1 MLKGIDISVWQ
12 GKIDWSEVAKDEN
25 VKFAILRAG
34 YGMYASQKDDRF
46 EEYYAGCKRYNI
58 PVGAYWFSY
67 ATTKEEAIQEAKA
80 CIECIKGKQ
89 FEYPILFDIEHSSQ
103 TSKAVADVIIPAFCD
118 TLKAAGYYVGIY
130 TYYNF
135 IKSYISESVYS
146 KYDLALAHY
155 ASSTP
160 WSDKEIWQYS
170 SKGRIQGI
178 NDRVDLDYCYVE
190 NYPEKIK
197 SLGLNNLG
205 KSSTTVTEETKPATP
220 KKYMV
225 SIDKPAPANKI
236 TTFSANDK
244 TQISEHFNVQE
255 FKCKCGKEHDILINL
270 YLVYMLEKIMDTM
283 KCSMTIINSGYR
295 CPDYDKKIG
304 GFVGQ
309 HGIGNAVDAVFYDQ
323 KKKVIDTRLISCVA
337 QDLGLG
343 GIANITKTYTS
354 IHLDARTSNIWKG
367 NEVVSNSTVTNDFYK
382 YYGLTKDDVYKNM
395 KVPVKPTTPTTPT
408 KPSSST
414 TIKAGQKVTLKNA
427 TLYAS
432 ATAKSGSSKSGTYYV
447 YDTEVISNR
456 IRVTN
461 SASNVGKT
469 PVGSYVSGWVDKSV
483 VTGTTS
489 TPSSS
494 SSSSSTS
501 IKAGQKVTLK
511 NATLYASATAKSGSS
526 KSGTYYVYDA
536 EVVSN
541 RVRITNSAS
550 NVGKT
555 PVGSYVSGWVDK
567 SVITGTTSTSTS
579 TTSLKAGTKVTLKS
593 VELYASATDTKSS
606 GKKSGTY
613 YIYSNETSNGRI
625 RITNSASNVGKT
637 PVGSYVSGWVK
648 TSDIK

>member
-12 GKIDWSEVAKDEN
+12 GRIDWSEVAKDEN
-25 VKFAILRAG
+25 VQFVILRAG
-34 YGMYASQKDDRF
+34 YGKHVSQKDTRF

-67 ATTKEEAIQEAKA
+67 ATTKEDAIQEAKA

-103 TSKAVADVIIPAFCD
+103 TSKAIADVIIPAFCD
-118 TLKAAGYYVGIY
+118 TLKEAGYYVGIY
-130 TYYNF
+130 TYYSF

-170 SKGRIQGI
+170 SKGSIKGI
-178 NDRVDLDYCYVE
+178 NGEVDLDYCYID

-205 KSSTTVTEETKPATP
+205 NSNVSEETKPETP
-220 KKYMV
+220 KEYMV
-225 SIDKPAPANKI
+225 SIDKPAPANKV
-236 TTFSANDK
+236 TTFSATDK
-244 TQISEHFNVQE
+244 TQISKHFNVQE
-255 FKCKCGKEHDILINL
+255 FKCKCGKQHDILINL

-283 KCSMTIINSGYR
+283 ECSMTVINSGYR

-323 KKKVIDTRLISCVA
+323 KKKVINTKLISCVA

-343 GIANITKTYTS
+343 GIANINKTYTA
-354 IHLDARTSNIWKG
+354 IHLDARTSNVWKG
-367 NEVVSNSTVTNDFYK
+367 NEIVSNGTVTDDFYK
-382 YYGLTKDDVYKNM
+382 YYGLTKDDVYKNIST
-395 KVPVKPTTPTTPT
+395 PVNPTTPTIP
-408 KPSSST
+408 T
-414 TIKAGQKVTLKNA
+414 TIPSNIINAGQKVTLKNT
-427 TLYAS
+427 TLYTSAS
-432 ATAKSGSSKSGTYYV
+432 AKSGSNKSGTYYV
-447 YDTEVISNR
+447 YNEEIINNR

-461 SASNVGKT
+461 SVSNVGKT
-469 PVGSYVSGWVDKSV
+469 PMGTYVSGWIDVSV
-483 VTGTTS
+483 VTENT
-489 TPSSS
+489 SSS
-494 SSSSSTS
+494 S
-501 IKAGQKVTLK
+501 
-511 NATLYASATAKSGSS
+511 
-526 KSGTYYVYDA
+526 
-536 EVVSN
+536 
-541 RVRITNSAS
+541 NS
-550 NVGKT
+550 
-555 PVGSYVSGWVDK
+555 P
-567 SVITGTTSTSTS
+567 

-593 VELYASATDTKSS
+593 VELYVSATASKCSA
-606 GKKSGTY
+606 KKSGTY
-613 YIYSNETSNGRI
+613 YIYSDETSNGRI

-637 PVGSYVSGWVK
+637 PASKYVSGWVK

>member
-12 GKIDWSEVAKDEN
+12 GRIDWSEVAKDEN

-34 YGMYASQKDDRF
+34 YGKYASQKDTRF

-67 ATTKEEAIQEAKA
+67 ATTKQEAIQEAKA

-130 TYYNF
+130 TYYSF
-135 IKSYISESVYS
+135 IKSYISKSVYS

-170 SKGRIQGI
+170 SKGSIKGI
-178 NDRVDLDYCYVE
+178 NGGVDLDYCYVD

-205 KSSTTVTEETKPATP
+205 KASTTVTEETKPETS
-220 KKYMV
+220 KEYMV
-225 SIDKPAPANKI
+225 SINKPAPANKV

-244 TQISEHFNVQE
+244 TQISKHFNVQE
-255 FKCKCGKEHDILINL
+255 FKCKCGKQHNILINL

-309 HGIGNAVDAVFYDQ
+309 HGVGNAVDAVFYDQ

-343 GIANITKTYTS
+343 GIANINKTYTA

-367 NEVVSNSTVTNDFYK
+367 NEIVSNSTVTNDFYK

-408 KPSSST
+408 TPSSST

-567 SVITGTTSTSTS
+567 SVITGTTSSTS

-613 YIYSNETSNGRI
+613 YIYSSETSNGRI
-625 RITNSASNVGKT
+625 RITNSTSNVGKT
-637 PVGSYVSGWVK
+637 PAGTYVSGWVK
-648 TSDIK
+648 ISDIT

>member
-12 GKIDWSEVAKDEN
+12 GRIDWSEVAKDEN

-34 YGMYASQKDDRF
+34 YGKYASQKDTRF

-67 ATTKEEAIQEAKA
+67 ATTKQEAIQEAKA

-130 TYYNF
+130 TYYSF
-135 IKSYISESVYS
+135 IKSYISKSVYS

-170 SKGRIQGI
+170 SKGSIKGI
-178 NDRVDLDYCYVE
+178 NGGVDLDYCYVD

-205 KSSTTVTEETKPATP
+205 GSSTVTEETKPETP
-220 KKYMV
+220 KEYMV
-225 SIDKPAPANKI
+225 SIDKSAPANKV
-236 TTFSANDK
+236 TTFSASDK
-244 TQISEHFNVQE
+244 TQISKHFNVQE
-255 FKCKCGKEHDILINL
+255 FKCKCGKQHDILINL

-309 HGIGNAVDAVFYDQ
+309 HGVGNAVDAVFYDQ

-343 GIANITKTYTS
+343 GIANINKTYTA

-367 NEVVSNSTVTNDFYK
+367 NEIVSNSTVTNDFYK

-408 KPSSST
+408 TPSSST

-555 PVGSYVSGWVDK
+555 VV
-567 SVITGTTSTSTS
+567 TGTTSTSTS

-613 YIYSNETSNGRI
+613 YIYSSETSNGRI
-625 RITNSASNVGKT
+625 RITNSTSNVGKT
-637 PVGSYVSGWVK
+637 PAGTYVSGWVK
-648 TSDIK
+648 ISDIT

>member
-12 GKIDWSEVAKDEN
+12 GRIDWSEVAKDEN

-34 YGMYASQKDDRF
+34 YGKYASQKDTRF

-135 IKSYISESVYS
+135 IKSYISKSVYS

-170 SKGRIQGI
+170 SKGSIKGI
-178 NDRVDLDYCYVE
+178 NGGVDLDYCYVD

-205 KSSTTVTEETKPATP
+205 KASTTVTEETKPATS
-220 KKYMV
+220 KEYMV
-225 SIDKPAPANKI
+225 SINKPAPANKV
-236 TTFSANDK
+236 TTFSASDK
-244 TQISEHFNVQE
+244 TQISKHFNVQE
-255 FKCKCGKEHDILINL
+255 FKCKCGKQHDILINL

-309 HGIGNAVDAVFYDQ
+309 HGVGNAVDAVFYDQ

-343 GIANITKTYTS
+343 GIANINKTYTA

-382 YYGLTKDDVYKNM
+382 YYGVTKDDVYKNM

-408 KPSSST
+408 
-414 TIKAGQKVTLKNA
+414 TIKAGQKVTLKN
-427 TLYAS
+427 T
-432 ATAKSGSSKSGTYYV
+432 
-447 YDTEVISNR
+447 
-456 IRVTN
+456 
-461 SASNVGKT
+461 
-469 PVGSYVSGWVDKSV
+469 
-483 VTGTTS
+483 
-489 TPSSS
+489 
-494 SSSSSTS
+494 
-501 IKAGQKVTLK
+501 
-511 NATLYASATAKSGSS
+511 TLYASATAKSGSS

-536 EVVSN
+536 EVISN
-541 RVRITNSAS
+541 RIRVTNSTS
-550 NVGKT
+550 NVGKN

-613 YIYSNETSNGRI
+613 YIYSSETSNGRV

>member
-12 GKIDWSEVAKDEN
+12 GRIDWSEVAKDEN

-34 YGMYASQKDDRF
+34 YGKYASQKDTRF

-205 KSSTTVTEETKPATP
+205 KSSATVTEETKPVTP

-255 FKCKCGKEHDILINL
+255 FKCKCGKQHNILINL
-270 YLVYMLEKIMDTM
+270 YLVYMLEKIMNTM

-309 HGIGNAVDAVFYDQ
+309 HGVGNAVDAVFYDQ

-343 GIANITKTYTS
+343 GIANITKTYTA

-367 NEVVSNSTVTNDFYK
+367 NEIVSNGTVTNDFYK

-395 KVPVKPTTPTTPT
+395 KVPAKPT

-427 TLYAS
+427 TLYVS

-456 IRVTN
+456 IRV
-461 SASNVGKT
+461 
-469 PVGSYVSGWVDKSV
+469 
-483 VTGTTS
+483 
-489 TPSSS
+489 
-494 SSSSSTS
+494 
-501 IKAGQKVTLK
+501 
-511 NATLYASATAKSGSS
+511 
-526 KSGTYYVYDA
+526 
-536 EVVSN
+536 
-541 RVRITNSAS
+541 TNSAS

-613 YIYSNETSNGRI
+613 YIYSSETSNGRI

>member
-12 GKIDWSEVAKDEN
+12 GRIDWSEVAKDEN

-34 YGMYASQKDDRF
+34 YGKHVSQKDTRF

-67 ATTKEEAIQEAKA
+67 ATTKQEAIQEAKA

-103 TSKAVADVIIPAFCD
+103 ASKAIADVIIPAFCD
-118 TLKAAGYYVGIY
+118 TLKEAGYYVGIY
-130 TYYNF
+130 TYYSF
-135 IKSYISESVYS
+135 IKSYISKSVYS

-170 SKGRIQGI
+170 SKGSIKGI
-178 NDRVDLDYCYVE
+178 NGGVDLDYCYVD

-205 KSSTTVTEETKPATP
+205 SGSSITEETKPETP

-225 SIDKPAPANKI
+225 SIDKPAPANKV

-244 TQISEHFNVQE
+244 TQISKHFNVQE
-255 FKCKCGKEHDILINL
+255 FKCKCGKQHDILINL

-309 HGIGNAVDAVFYDQ
+309 HGVGNAVDAVFYDQ

-343 GIANITKTYTS
+343 GIANINKTYTA

-367 NEVVSNSTVTNDFYK
+367 NEIVSNSTVTNDFYK

-395 KVPVKPTTPTTPT
+395 MVPVKPVTPPSPTTPTTPT
-408 KPSSST
+408 TPST
-414 TIKAGQKVTLKNA
+414 TIKAGQKVTLKNT

-432 ATAKSGSSKSGTYYV
+432 ASAKSGSSKSGTYYV
-447 YDTEVISNR
+447 YNTEVVSNR
-456 IRVTN
+456 IRITN
-461 SASNVGKT
+461 AVSNVGKT
-469 PVGSYVSGWVDKSV
+469 PMGTYVSGWVDVSV
-483 VTGTTS
+483 VTENTS
-489 TPSSS
+489 P
-494 SSSSSTS
+494 
-501 IKAGQKVTLK
+501 
-511 NATLYASATAKSGSS
+511 
-526 KSGTYYVYDA
+526 
-536 EVVSN
+536 
-541 RVRITNSAS
+541 
-550 NVGKT
+550 
-555 PVGSYVSGWVDK
+555 
-567 SVITGTTSTSTS
+567 STST

-593 VELYASATDTKSS
+593 VELYASSTASKYST
-606 GKKSGTY
+606 KKSGTY
-613 YIYSNETSNGRI
+613 YIYSDETSNGRI

-637 PVGSYVSGWVK
+637 PAGTYVSGWVK
-648 TSDIK
+648 TSDLK

>member
-12 GKIDWSEVAKDEN
+12 GRIDWSEVAKDEN

-34 YGMYASQKDDRF
+34 YGKHVSQKDTRF

-67 ATTKEEAIQEAKA
+67 ATTKQEAIQEAKA

-103 TSKAVADVIIPAFCD
+103 ASKAIADVIIPAFCD
-118 TLKAAGYYVGIY
+118 TLKEAGYYVGIY
-130 TYYNF
+130 TYYSF
-135 IKSYISESVYS
+135 IKSYISKSVYS

-160 WSDKEIWQYS
+160 WSDKEIWQFS
-170 SKGRIQGI
+170 SKGSIMGI
-178 NDRVDLDYCYVE
+178 NGGVDLDYCYVD

-205 KSSTTVTEETKPATP
+205 SGSSITEETKPETP
-220 KKYMV
+220 KEYMV
-225 SIDKPAPANKI
+225 SIDKPAPANKV
-236 TTFSANDK
+236 TTFSSTDK
-244 TQISEHFNVQE
+244 TQISKHFNVQE
-255 FKCKCGKEHDILINL
+255 FKCKCGKQHDILINL

-309 HGIGNAVDAVFYDQ
+309 HGVGNAVDAVFYDQ

-343 GIANITKTYTS
+343 GIANINKTYTA

-367 NEVVSNSTVTNDFYK
+367 NEIVSNSTVTDDFYK

-395 KVPVKPTTPTTPT
+395 MVPVKPVTPPPTTPTTPT
-408 KPSSST
+408 TPST
-414 TIKAGQKVTLKNA
+414 TIKAGQKVILKNT

-432 ATAKSGSSKSGTYYV
+432 ASAKSGSSKSGTYYV
-447 YDTEVISNR
+447 YNTEVVSNR
-456 IRVTN
+456 IRITN
-461 SASNVGKT
+461 AVSNVGKT
-469 PVGSYVSGWVDKSV
+469 PMGTYVSGWVDVSV
-483 VTGTTS
+483 VTRNT
-489 TPSSS
+489 
-494 SSSSSTS
+494 SSSTS
-501 IKAGQKVTLK
+501 
-511 NATLYASATAKSGSS
+511 
-526 KSGTYYVYDA
+526 
-536 EVVSN
+536 
-541 RVRITNSAS
+541 
-550 NVGKT
+550 
-555 PVGSYVSGWVDK
+555 P
-567 SVITGTTSTSTS
+567 

-593 VELYASATDTKSS
+593 VELYASSTASKCSS
-606 GKKSGTY
+606 KKSGTY
-613 YIYSNETSNGRI
+613 YIYSDETSNGRI
-625 RITNSASNVGKT
+625 RITNSVSNVGKAPAGT
-637 PVGSYVSGWVK
+637 YVSGWIK
-648 TSDIK
+648 TSDLK